1 MLKKRFFW
9 ENKYIYIYIFFQFKS
24 EMPAIK
30 RAQVSDPKLILN
42 LLYLRQN

>member
-9 ENKYIYIYIFFQFKS
+9 ENKYIYIFFQFKS

>member
-1 MLKKRFFW
+1 MLKKRFFGKI
-9 ENKYIYIYIFFQFKS
+9 NIYIYIFFQFKS